1 MENIDYFMYMTFAS
15 IYFFLFLYFFNTN
28 VELLVFIFITFVYVL
43 FGFKIFTDLYLRPYL
58 VLNFNFVE
66 IFNSG
71 IFKFITGI
79 LFYPWTIAIIG
90 ILLVYH
96 ISMFYAGKS
105 VNILYI
111 ILESIIVGLF
121 MLVNSNLL
129 TFAKYPLWIMFSI
142 PIVLNIVGLSLVSYN
157 ASTLINKNRQNLSL
171 EVSKNN
177 RKSLSNYKIL
187 IIINILL
194 IALLLSLNL
203 FRTNP
208 PDRYL
213 SYLFFS
219 AIYGTSGYLMYLSNN
234 IFNIEQTVIDALKT
248 C

>member
-1 MENIDYFMYMTFAS
+1 MENIDYFMYITFVS
-15 IYFFLFLYFFNTN
+15 IYFFLFLYFFNAN
-28 VELLVFIFITFVYVL
+28 VEFLVFIFITVIYTF
-43 FGFKIFTDLYLRPYL
+43 FGFKIFMDLYLRPYL

-66 IFNSG
+66 ILNSG

-79 LFYPWTIAIIG
+79 LFYPWTISIIG

-96 ISMFYAGKS
+96 ICMFYADKS

-111 ILESIIVGLF
+111 IIESIIVGLF

-142 PIVLNIVGLSLVSYN
+142 PIILNIVGLSLVSYN

-171 EVSKNN
+171 AISKNN
-177 RKSLSNYKIL
+177 RKLLTNYKIL

-194 IALLLSLNL
+194 IVLLLSLNL
-203 FRTNP
+203 FGETP
-208 PDRYL
+208 PSRYM
-213 SYLFFS
+213 SYLIFS

-234 IFNIEQTVIDALKT
+234 IFNIDQTVIDALKT